1 MQSENVSRITRRS
14 LLASL
19 GGVAGASTVI
29 ATKARADD
37 DADSDARPR
46 NLSEVQREF
55 ERLLPLWQEERKQ
68 FANLSKTY
76 GYWKGPYGKAIIA
89 LGPSIIPYLIRQVKE
104 GDFFFNVPLALIT
117 KVEMTGG
124 SEQANSKMWLK
135 WWEAAEDSP
144 NE

>member
-55 ERLLPLWQEERKQ
+55 ERLLPLGKKNEISLRIYLRRT
-68 FANLSKTY
+68 AI
-76 GYWKGPYGKAIIA
+76 GKGPME
-89 LGPSIIPYLIRQVKE
+89 R
-104 GDFFFNVPLALIT
+104 PLSRWGHPLFRI
-117 KVEMTGG
+117 
-124 SEQANSKMWLK
+124 
-135 WWEAAEDSP
+135 
-144 NE
+144 

>member
-55 ERLLPLWQEERKQ
+55 ERLLPLWQEER
-68 FANLSKTY
+68 N
-76 GYWKGPYGKAIIA
+76 
-89 LGPSIIPYLIRQVKE
+89 
-104 GDFFFNVPLALIT
+104 
-117 KVEMTGG
+117 
-124 SEQANSKMWLK
+124 
-135 WWEAAEDSP
+135 
-144 NE
+144 